1 MRKEN
6 VPFRKILLLTDIID
20 SRSILVDALAL
31 LYHRQEK
38 NAIHISGL
46 YAAICWDAA
55 ILERTRQVYQDLN
68 PDLKQASLPCCISWE
83 RPSCFPLHQ
92 GTTAG
97 SAVDGSTKTGD
108 SSPRN
113 LGVRLATPTVQF
125 QLSSTCASIE
135 ANDPTE
141 DRILYFQYPEFMTMY
156 GVIDGHGGSK
166 CANYLLG
173 ALPQEIIK
181 QWKTIPGTLNE
192 HVRMDHQD
200 HHYFFLLRRRLMM
213 LCLDDS
219 KGHHRRFPHMRPS
232 ISSSKRTRMSCWSL
246 CCTGH
251 FLSYVNQIMNQLMNA
266 NQHQDF
272 FDSSFV

>member
-31 LYHRQEK
+31 LYHREEK

-46 YAAICWDAA
+46 YTAICWDAA

-68 PDLKQASLPCCISWE
+68 PHLKQASLPCCVSWE

-92 GTTAG
+92 GATAG
-97 SAVDGSTKTGD
+97 SAVDY
-108 SSPRN
+108 
-113 LGVRLATPTVQF
+113 LGVRRAKPTVQF

-173 ALPQEIIK
+173 ALPREIIK

-200 HHYFFLLRRRLMM
+200 RSLFL
-213 LCLDDS
+213 
-219 KGHHRRFPHMRPS
+219 
-232 ISSSKRTRMSCWSL
+232 SSS
-246 CCTGH
+246 
-251 FLSYVNQIMNQLMNA
+251 
-266 NQHQDF
+266 
-272 FDSSFV
+272 SSSSSDDDAVFR